1 MNRYLMVALITF
13 LIMYPIIFCLMS
25 RNILGKDLLTV
36 GAIASCVLTMLCV
49 MVIEGLTLLF
59 TFLKLI

>member
-13 LIMYPIIFCLMS
+13 LIMYPIIFCLMAKT
-25 RNILGKDLLTV
+25 IPGKELLTY
-36 GAIASCVLTMLCV
+36 GAVASLILTMLCV